1 MGRSK
6 KSKRVAWA
14 SDVNLCQ
21 VRLFLL
27 EDSPSQVGMG
37 VEDHLQAKALWQ
49 FQSGGIGSDENLPPG
64 FEGIQ
69 PANLCNVNLSRI
81 PLMKW
86 KCPRRFEVNS
96 NWRVVAG
103 EESAEAEAQ
112 NHRDMRVLEAI
123 YPRPS
128 AIPPKYG
135 EFICL
140 SLFSKIALGYP
151 SALLGIEDSTSND
164 QNIPVVPI
172 TPIEDE
178 DAAFVSTAT
187 NGTAVIPQSQNLSNG
202 TFSSQGSAT
211 LHPPPHVT
219 NGISA
224 TGMEPDIVAAAQA
237 ALASVI
243 SNSDAGTLIDRDL
256 LIKILRDPKTIEH
269 LLTSHGASSN
279 PQNVPPSSSSQHMSS
294 SPSSSMHNMPSS
306 SLQTRPAIGS
316 QNLPSSSLQTRP
328 AIGSQNMPSSSL
340 QTKPA
345 IGSQNMPSSSLQT
358 KPAIGSQNMPSSSL
372 QTRPAIGSQNMP
384 SSCLQTRPVSGSQNM
399 PSSSLQSRPAIGSQ
413 NMPSS
418 SLQTRPAIGS
428 QNMPSSNLQ
437 TRPTMGLQNMPSTST
452 QYSPNLTSMSKKSF
466 DPVNIPIQRRDPLS
480 TNITRPELIASS
492 IATTTRPF
500 YPPSRIGSMPSLRPS
515 VPDVISAPS
524 PAVRVP
530 ITKDINYYKSLIQQ
544 HGGEKREIIMP
555 QFAHQSNQPFG
566 VGTSPEP
573 LMNSRDS
580 QPKIMRPCIYFNSSR
595 GCRNGANCVYQHDLS
610 SSQKRVG
617 GVVDVQN
624 AKRMK
629 LDREITGT

>member
-27 EDSPSQVGMG
+27 EESPSQVGKG
-37 VEDHLQAKALWQ
+37 VQDHLQAKALWTV
-49 FQSGGIGSDENLPPG
+49 QSGGIGSDDNLPPG

-69 PANLCNVNLSRI
+69 PANLCNINLSKI

-103 EESAEAEAQ
+103 EESAEAESQ
-112 NHRDMRVLEAI
+112 NQREMRVLEAI

-128 AIPPKYG
+128 AIPPN
-135 EFICL
+135 
-140 SLFSKIALGYP
+140 P
-151 SALLGIEDSTSND
+151 SALLGIEDSSSKD

-172 TPIEDE
+172 TPVEDE
-178 DAAFVSTAT
+178 DAALDTSFVSTAT
-187 NGTAVIPQSQNLSNG
+187 NGTAMIPQSQNLSNG

-211 LHPPPHVT
+211 IHPPCVT
-219 NGISA
+219 NGISV
-224 TGMEPDIVAAAQA
+224 TGMEPDMLAAAQA
-237 ALASVI
+237 ALTSAI

-279 PQNVPPSSSSQHMSS
+279 PQNVPPSSSSQHGSS
-294 SPSSSMHNMPSS
+294 SSSSMHNMPSS
-306 SLQTRPAIGS
+306 SLQT
-316 QNLPSSSLQTRP
+316 
-328 AIGSQNMPSSSL
+328 
-340 QTKPA
+340 
-345 IGSQNMPSSSLQT
+345 
-358 KPAIGSQNMPSSSL
+358 
-372 QTRPAIGSQNMP
+372 
-384 SSCLQTRPVSGSQNM
+384 
-399 PSSSLQSRPAIGSQ
+399 RPAIGSQ

-428 QNMPSSNLQ
+428 QNMPSSSLQARPAIGSQNMPSSSLQTRPAIGSQNMPSSSLQNRPAIGSQNMPSSSLQ
-437 TRPTMGLQNMPSTST
+437 TRPTIGSQNMPSTST
-452 QYSPNLTSMSKKSF
+452 QYSPHLTSVSKKSF

-480 TNITRPELIASS
+480 SNIIRPEFIASS

-500 YPPSRIGSMPSLRPS
+500 YPPSRIRTIPSLRPS

-544 HGGEKREIIMP
+544 HGGEKRELIMP

-573 LMNSRDS
+573 VMNSRDT

-595 GCRNGANCVYQHDLS
+595 GCRNGANCVYQHNLS

-617 GVVDVQN
+617 GVMDVQN

-629 LDREITGT
+629 LDKDITGT